1 MIVNHVKYKK
11 LAFQCALRAF
21 KPIIRFKSYGW
32 TGGPT
37 DRWTNDKVLYIY
49 WWSRGQSHSL
59 LFHPTLN
66 TLERGTLRVPSN
78 FSSHLLACASAGEL
92 LWSEFWSRNGTQH
105 QQLIVS
111 RDILIWWRDLISGSY
126 WPDNNISFSDYF
138 RHYLTPKSKKN

>member
-1 MIVNHVKYKK
+1 MKYKK
-11 LAFQCALRAF
+11 TSFSVRAARLQTYF
-21 KPIIRFKSYGW
+21 IIIRFKSYGW

-66 TLERGTLRVPSN
+66 TLERGTLRVRSN
-78 FSSHLLACASAGEL
+78 FSSHLLACVSAGEL
-92 LWSEFWSRNGTQH
+92 LGSEFWSRNGT
-105 QQLIVS
+105 QLIVS